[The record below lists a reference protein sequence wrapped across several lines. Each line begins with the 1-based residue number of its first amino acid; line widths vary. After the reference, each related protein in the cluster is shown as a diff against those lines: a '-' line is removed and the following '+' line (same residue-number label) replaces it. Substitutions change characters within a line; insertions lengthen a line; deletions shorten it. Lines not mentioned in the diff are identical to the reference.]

1 MIKVF
6 GATDRNFSTNGDAVL
21 RPLKA
26 KIRKEDNGEFYLN
39 LECGL
44 EYADLMLNGNIVT
57 ANLPTGDQVFR
68 ISNPVTTKNKI
79 TTKAQHVFFDT
90 KNRVVVDASVED
102 QPCNVAL
109 ELTNYVAFPASPF
122 SVGSDITDHAT
133 VEIKQISM
141 YDAINAILAKYGG
154 HLVRD
159 NFNIEIRKSI
169 GVDNGVTV
177 RYKKNLKDITC
188 EEYWKNVCTIVYPI
202 GKDGLTLPEEF
213 VASVIQYEVPYCK
226 VVNFQQDL
234 NADDYETEE
243 AYQAA
248 LVADL
253 RSQAENYVDDH
264 CVPEVNYKI
273 KADLERITDIGDVV
287 SVIDERLGVDIL
299 TNVIAFEYDCNL
311 KKFTE
316 VEFGNFMPTLS
327 NLLNTVSVDAKS
339 AVQEDITNAVDGVNE
354 RIDHIVPTG
363 GNVGQVLTK
372 TATGSAWESLP
383 LYDGSFTNE

>member
-26 KIRKEDNGEFYLN
+26 KVRKEDNGEFYLN

-44 EYADLMLNGNIVT
+44 EYADLLLNGNIVT
-57 ANLPTGDQVFR
+57 ANLPSGDQAFR

-79 TTKAQHVFFDT
+79 TTKAQHVYFDT

-109 ELTNYVAFPASPF
+109 ELTNSVAFPASPF

-141 YDAINAILAKYGG
+141 YDAINAIIAAYGG
-154 HLVRD
+154 HLFLD
-159 NFNIEIRKSI
+159 NFDVEIRKTI

-213 VASVIQYEVPYCK
+213 VASEIQYEIPYCK
-226 VVNFQQDL
+226 VVTFQQDISE
-234 NADDYETEE
+234 DDFKDENDEFDEE
-243 AYQAA
+243 AYQEA

-253 RSQAENYVDDH
+253 RLQAETYVNEYCIPD
-264 CVPEVNYKI
+264 VNYKL
-273 KADLERITDIGDVV
+273 KADIEKITDIGDVIQ
-287 SVIDERLGVDIL
+287 VIDERLGLNVM
-299 TNVIAFEYDCNL
+299 TNVIAYEYDCLL
-311 KKFTE
+311 KRFTS
-316 VEFGNFMPTLS
+316 VEFGNFIPSLS
-327 NLLNTVSVDAKS
+327 
-339 AVQEDITNAVDGVNE
+339 EFINAIE
-354 RIDHIVPTG
+354 RG
-363 GNVGQVLTK
+363 
-372 TATGSAWESLP
+372 
-383 LYDGSFTNE
+383 